1 MLNNGTNCNQSKAY
15 DMESSHSLLPKAS
28 HSPILRQSME
38 SKSTPA
44 RNPLQDSTN
53 GLSSM
58 KEKLRTIQDNK
69 QLLEKKI

>member
-1 MLNNGTNCNQSKAY
+1 
-15 DMESSHSLLPKAS
+15 
-28 HSPILRQSME
+28 ME